1 MARKTSTLAAAVSTA
16 AGKKNQDSFTA
27 KPSTKRSPAGEQAPG
42 RQGTGGVMIG
52 GLFPPNCRKVLKQLE
67 VDTGK
72 KLRQLL
78 GEAINDLAAKY
89 GQPHP
94 FREDA

>member
-1 MARKTSTLAAAVSTA
+1 
-16 AGKKNQDSFTA
+16 
-27 KPSTKRSPAGEQAPG
+27 
-42 RQGTGGVMIG
+42 MIG

-89 GQPHP
+89 GQPQP